1 MRYHSKC
8 PMKSLHVRSFAKINI
23 SLNIT
28 KKRDDGFHE
37 LDSVML
43 PIALHDSLVI
53 SKLNNAN
60 DNFVTVDD
68 FSIGTFSYNLAT
80 FAIERLQSKYRFKD
94 KFRILIHKVI
104 PIQAGLGGGSS
115 NAACTLKAVN
125 TMLKLGASDEELIE
139 LSKTLGCDIPFF
151 IKCKP
156 ARVQG
161 VGEILNPI
169 TVKNNYYVLLVKP
182 ETGCSTREVYS
193 ISDSMDL
200 KVTNIDNVVKALE
213 NGDDELLE
221 ANISN
226 ALQEPAIKLVPAIQ
240 TIIDELHSEGLKMVQ
255 VTGSG
260 SAVFALST
268 DKQLLKRVFK
278 KFEDKNQVELTKVMK

>member
-1 MRYHSKC
+1 MH
-8 PMKSLHVRSFAKINI
+8 MKSLHIRSFAKINI

-28 KKRDDGFHE
+28 KKREDGFHE

-43 PIALHDSLVI
+43 PISLHDSLVI
-53 SKLNNAN
+53 SKLNSAP
-60 DNFVTVDD
+60 DNYVTVDD

-80 FAIERLQSKYRFKD
+80 FSIEKLQSIYHFND

-115 NAACTLKAVN
+115 NAAFTMKAVN
-125 TMLKLGASDEELIE
+125 AMLKLGATDEELIE

-151 IKCKP
+151 VKCRP

-161 VGEILNPI
+161 VGEILTPI

-182 ETGCSTREVYS
+182 EAGCSTKEVYAL
-193 ISDSMDL
+193 SDTMDL
-200 KVTNIDNVVKALE
+200 KTCNIDNVIKALE
-213 NGDDELLE
+213 EGDDDLLAE
-221 ANISN
+221 SISN
-226 ALQEPAIKLVPAIQ
+226 ALQEPAIKNVPVIQ
-240 TIIDELHSEGLKMVQ
+240 TIINELHENGLKMVQ

-268 DKQLLKRVFK
+268 NKQLLKKVFK
-278 KFEDKNQVELTKVMK
+278 TLEDKYQVELARVIK

>member
-1 MRYHSKC
+1 
-8 PMKSLHVRSFAKINI
+8 MKNLHIRSFAKINI

-43 PIALHDSLVI
+43 PISLHDSLVI
-53 SKLNNAN
+53 SKLNSN

-80 FAIERLQSKYRFKD
+80 FSIEKLQSVYHFND

-115 NAACTLKAVN
+115 NAAFTMKAVN
-125 TMLKLGASDEELIE
+125 SMLKLGATDEELIK
-139 LSKTLGCDIPFF
+139 LATPLGCDIPFF

-161 VGEILNPI
+161 VGEILTPI
-169 TVKNNYYVLLVKP
+169 NIKNNYYVLLVKP
-182 ETGCSTREVYS
+182 ELGCSTKEIYN
-193 ISDSMDL
+193 IADTMDL
-200 KVTNIDNVVKALE
+200 KVCDIDAVIKALE
-213 NGDDELLE
+213 DGDDELL
-221 ANISN
+221 AKNISN
-226 ALQEPAIKLVPAIQ
+226 ALQEPAISAVPAIEG
-240 TIIDELHSEGLKMVQ
+240 IIDELHSFGLNMVQ

-268 DKQLLKRVFK
+268 DKILLKKVLK
-278 KFEDKNQVELTKVMK
+278 KLEDKYEVELAKVLK

>member
-1 MRYHSKC
+1 
-8 PMKSLHVRSFAKINI
+8 MKNLHLKSFAKINI

-37 LDSVML
+37 IDSVML
-43 PIALHDSLVI
+43 PISMHDSLVI
-53 SKLNNAN
+53 SRLKSAP
-60 DNFVTVDD
+60 DNYVTIDD
-68 FSIGTFSYNLAT
+68 FSIGSFTYNLAT
-80 FAIERLQSKYRFKD
+80 FSIEKLHSIYHFND

-115 NAACTLKAVN
+115 NAACTMKAVN
-125 TMLKLGASDEELIE
+125 SMLKLGATDEELIE
-139 LSKTLGCDIPFF
+139 ISKSLGCDIPFF

-169 TVKNNYYVLLVKP
+169 NVKNNYYVLIVKP
-182 ETGCSTREVYS
+182 EAGCSTKEIYAL
-193 ISDSMDL
+193 SDSMEL
-200 KVTNIDNVVKALE
+200 KTCNLDNIVKALE
-213 NGDDELLE
+213 EGDDELLE
-221 ANISN
+221 ANMYN
-226 ALQEPAIKLVPAIQ
+226 ALQEPAIKVVPQIQ
-240 TIIDELHSEGLKMVQ
+240 TIIDELKENGLRIVQ

-268 DKQLLKRVFK
+268 DKALLVRILK
-278 KFEDKNQVELTKVMK
+278 KLENKYQIEIAKVLK

>member
-1 MRYHSKC
+1 
-8 PMKSLHVRSFAKINI
+8 MKNLHIRSFAKINI

-37 LDSVML
+37 LDSAML
-43 PIALHDSLVI
+43 PISMHDSLVV
-53 SKLNNAN
+53 SKLNAT

-80 FAIERLQSKYRFKD
+80 FAIEKLQSIYHFND
-94 KFRILIHKVI
+94 KFRVLIHKVI

-125 TMLKLGASDEELIE
+125 SMLKLGATDEELIDIAK
-139 LSKTLGCDIPFF
+139 SLGCDIPFF

-156 ARVQG
+156 SRVQG
-161 VGEILNPI
+161 VGEVLTPI
-169 TVKNNYYVLLVKP
+169 TVKNNYYVLIVKP
-182 ETGCSTREVYS
+182 EPGCSTREVYGL
-193 ISDSMDL
+193 SDQMDL
-200 KVTNIDNVVKALE
+200 KTCDINNVIKALE
-213 NGDDELLE
+213 EGDDELL
-221 ANISN
+221 ANSISN
-226 ALQEPAIKLVPAIQ
+226 ALQEPAIKLVPSIQ
-240 TIIDELHSEGLKMVQ
+240 TIIDELKEKGLKIVQ

-268 DKQLLKRVFK
+268 DKNILKKVLKELENKYEVEIARVLK
-278 KFEDKNQVELTKVMK
+278 

>member
-1 MRYHSKC
+1 
-8 PMKSLHVRSFAKINI
+8 MKNLHIRSFAKINI

-37 LDSVML
+37 IDSVML
-43 PIALHDSLVI
+43 PISLHDSLVV
-53 SKLNNAN
+53 SKLKSSA

-80 FAIERLQSKYRFKD
+80 FSIEKLQSIYHFND

-125 TMLKLGASDEELIE
+125 SMLKLGASDEELIE
-139 LSKTLGCDIPFF
+139 IGKTLGCDIPFF

-161 VGEILNPI
+161 IGEVLTPI
-169 TVKNNYYVLLVKP
+169 SVKNNYYVLLVKP
-182 ETGCSTREVYS
+182 ELGCSTKEVYS
-193 ISDSMDL
+193 ISDTMDL
-200 KVTNIDNVVKALE
+200 KVCNIENVIKALE
-213 NGDDELLE
+213 EGDDELLE
-221 ANISN
+221 KSINN
-226 ALQEPAIKLVPAIQ
+226 ALQEPAIKLVPSIQ
-240 TIIDELHSEGLKMVQ
+240 TIIDELHEFGLRMVQ

-268 DKQLLKRVFK
+268 DKALMVKTLKK
-278 KFEDKNQVELTKVMK
+278 LEDKYEVEIAKVIK

>member
-1 MRYHSKC
+1 ML
-8 PMKSLHVRSFAKINI
+8 MKNLHIRSFAKINI

-43 PIALHDSLVI
+43 PISLHDSLIV

-80 FAIERLQSKYRFKD
+80 FSIEKLQSIYHFND

-115 NAACTLKAVN
+115 NAAFTMKAVN
-125 TMLKLGASDEELIE
+125 SMLKLGASEQELIDIA
-139 LSKTLGCDIPFF
+139 KTLGCDIPFF

-161 VGEILNPI
+161 IGEILTPI
-169 TVKNNYYVLLVKP
+169 SIKNNYYVLLVKP
-182 ETGCSTREVYS
+182 EAGCSTKEVYG
-193 ISDSMDL
+193 ISDTMDL
-200 KVTNIDNVVKALE
+200 KVCNIENVIQALE
-213 NGDDELLE
+213 NGDDELL
-221 ANISN
+221 ANNISN
-226 ALQEPAIKLVPAIQ
+226 ALQEPAIKAVPAIQ
-240 TIIDELHSEGLKMVQ
+240 TIIDELHGFGLKMVQ

-268 DKQLLKRVFK
+268 DKKLLNKTLK
-278 KFEDKNQVELTKVMK
+278 KLEDRYEVELAKVMK

>member
-1 MRYHSKC
+1 
-8 PMKSLHVRSFAKINI
+8 MKSLHIRSFAKINI

-28 KKRDDGFHE
+28 KKREDGFHE

-43 PIALHDSLVI
+43 PISLHDSLVI
-53 SKLNNAN
+53 SKLKGGS

-68 FSIGTFSYNLAT
+68 FSIGSFSYNLAT
-80 FAIERLQSKYRFKD
+80 FSIEKLQSIYHFND

-115 NAACTLKAVN
+115 NAAFTLKAVN
-125 TMLKLGASDEELIE
+125 SMLKLGATDEELIN
-139 LSKTLGCDIPFF
+139 LGKTLGCDIPFF

-161 VGEILNPI
+161 IGEVLTPI
-169 TVKNNYYVLLVKP
+169 NVKNNYYVLIIKP
-182 ETGCSTREVYS
+182 ELGCSTKEVYAL
-193 ISDSMDL
+193 SDTMNL
-200 KVTNIDNVVKALE
+200 KTCNIDNVIKALE
-213 NGDDELLE
+213 NGNDELL
-221 ANISN
+221 AQNISN
-226 ALQEPAIKLVPAIQ
+226 ALQEPAIQLVPAIQ
-240 TIIDELHSEGLKMVQ
+240 TIIDDLHDLGLNMVQ

-268 DKQLLKRVFK
+268 DKKLLTSVLK
-278 KFEDKNQVELTKVMK
+278 KLEDKYEVEIAKVLK

>member
-1 MRYHSKC
+1 M
-8 PMKSLHVRSFAKINI
+8 PMKNLHIRSFAKINI

-28 KKRDDGFHE
+28 KKREDGFHE

-43 PIALHDSLVI
+43 PISLHDSLVV
-53 SKLNNAN
+53 SKLNGP

-68 FSIGTFSYNLAT
+68 FSIRTFSYNLAT
-80 FAIERLQSKYRFKD
+80 LSIDKLQSVYHFND
-94 KFRILIHKVI
+94 KFRVLIHKVI

-115 NAACTLKAVN
+115 NAAFTMKAVN
-125 TMLKLGASDEELIE
+125 SMLKLGATDEELIN
-139 LSKTLGCDIPFF
+139 LGKTLGCDIPFF

-161 VGEILNPI
+161 VGEILTPI
-169 TVKNNYYVLLVKP
+169 TIKNNYYVLLVKP
-182 ETGCSTREVYS
+182 ELGCSTREVYAL
-193 ISDSMDL
+193 SDTMDL
-200 KVTNIDNVVKALE
+200 KVGNIENVIKALE
-213 NGDDELLE
+213 EGNDDLLA

-226 ALQEPAIKLVPAIQ
+226 ALQEPAIELVPVIQ
-240 TIIDELHSEGLKMVQ
+240 SIIDELHKNGLKMVQ

-268 DKQLLKRVFK
+268 NKKQLKEVFK
-278 KFEDKNQVELTKVMK
+278 KLDDRYEVELAKVIK

>member
-1 MRYHSKC
+1 
-8 PMKSLHVRSFAKINI
+8 MKNLHIRSFAKINI

-43 PIALHDSLVI
+43 PISLHDSLVV

-80 FAIERLQSKYRFKD
+80 FAIEKLQSIYHFND

-115 NAACTLKAVN
+115 NAAFTLKAVN
-125 TMLKLGASDEELIE
+125 SMLKLGATDEELIG
-139 LSKTLGCDIPFF
+139 LGKTLGCDIPFF

-161 VGEILNPI
+161 IGEVLTPI
-169 TVKNNYYVLLVKP
+169 NVKNNYYVLIIKP
-182 ETGCSTREVYS
+182 ELGCSTKEVYAL
-193 ISDSMDL
+193 SDTMNL
-200 KVTNIDNVVKALE
+200 KTCNIDNVIKALE
-213 NGDDELLE
+213 NGDDELL
-221 ANISN
+221 AQNISN
-226 ALQEPAIKLVPAIQ
+226 ALQEPAIQLVPAIQ
-240 TIIDELHSEGLKMVQ
+240 TIIDDLHDLGLNMVQ

-268 DKQLLKRVFK
+268 DKKLLTSVLK
-278 KFEDKNQVELTKVMK
+278 KLEDKYEVEIAKVLK

>member
-1 MRYHSKC
+1 
-8 PMKSLHVRSFAKINI
+8 MKSLHVRSFAKINI

-28 KKRDDGFHE
+28 KKREDGFHE

-43 PIALHDSLVI
+43 PISLHDSLVI

-80 FAIERLQSKYRFKD
+80 FAIEKLQRIYHFDD

-125 TMLKLGASDEELIE
+125 TMLKLGASDDELIE

-169 TVKNNYYVLLVKP
+169 SIKNNYYVLLVKP
-182 ETGCSTREVYS
+182 EAGCSTKEVYGV
-193 ISDSMDL
+193 SDTMDL
-200 KVTNIDNVVKALE
+200 KVADIDAVVKALE
-213 NGDDELLE
+213 EGDDELL
-221 ANISN
+221 ANNISN

-240 TIIDELHSEGLKMVQ
+240 TIIDELRSSGLKMVQ

-278 KFEDKNQVELTKVMK
+278 KLEDKYQVELAKVMK

>member
-1 MRYHSKC
+1 
-8 PMKSLHVRSFAKINI
+8 MKNLHLKSFAKINI

-37 LDSVML
+37 IDSVML
-43 PIALHDSLVI
+43 PISMHDSLVI
-53 SKLNNAN
+53 SRLKSAP
-60 DNFVTVDD
+60 DNYVTVDD
-68 FSIGTFSYNLAT
+68 FSIGSFTYNLAT
-80 FAIERLQSKYRFKD
+80 FSIEKLHSIYHFND

-115 NAACTLKAVN
+115 NAACTMKAVN
-125 TMLKLGASDEELIE
+125 SMLKLGATDEELIE
-139 LSKTLGCDIPFF
+139 ISKSLGCDIPFF

-169 TVKNNYYVLLVKP
+169 NVKNNYYVLIVKP
-182 ETGCSTREVYS
+182 EAGCSTKEIYAL
-193 ISDSMDL
+193 SDSMEL
-200 KVTNIDNVVKALE
+200 KTCNLDNIVKALE
-213 NGDDELLE
+213 EGDDELLE
-221 ANISN
+221 ANMYN
-226 ALQEPAIKLVPAIQ
+226 ALQEPAIKVVPQIQ
-240 TIIDELHSEGLKMVQ
+240 TIIDELKENGLRIVQ

-268 DKQLLKRVFK
+268 DKALLVRILK
-278 KFEDKNQVELTKVMK
+278 KLENKYQIEIAKVLK

>member
-1 MRYHSKC
+1 
-8 PMKSLHVRSFAKINI
+8 MKNLHIRSFAKINI

-37 LDSVML
+37 IDSVML
-43 PIALHDSLVI
+43 PISLHDSLVI
-53 SKLNNAN
+53 SKLKNTT

-68 FSIGTFSYNLAT
+68 FSIGSFSYNLAT
-80 FAIERLQSKYRFKD
+80 FSIEKLQSVYHFND

-115 NAACTLKAVN
+115 NAAFTMKAVN
-125 TMLKLGASDEELIE
+125 SMLKLGATDEELIN
-139 LSKTLGCDIPFF
+139 LSKSLGCDIPFF

-161 VGEILNPI
+161 VGEVLTPI
-169 TVKNNYYVLLVKP
+169 SVKNNYYVLIVKP
-182 ETGCSTREVYS
+182 ELGCSTKEVYAL
-193 ISDSMDL
+193 SDSMDL
-200 KVTNIDNVVKALE
+200 KTCNLDNVVKALE
-213 NGDDELLE
+213 EGDDELLL
-221 ANISN
+221 ANMYN
-226 ALQEPAIKLVPAIQ
+226 ALQDPAIKMVPNIQ
-240 TIIDELHSEGLKMVQ
+240 TIIDELKEQGLKIVQ

-268 DKQLLKRVFK
+268 DKKLIK
-278 KFEDKNQVELTKVMK
+278 KAARELEDQYLVEETSIIR

>member
-1 MRYHSKC
+1 MRN
-8 PMKSLHVRSFAKINI
+8 LHIRSYAKINI

-43 PIALHDSLVI
+43 PISLHDSLVI
-53 SKLNNAN
+53 SKLNSAT

-68 FSIGTFSYNLAT
+68 FSIGTFNYNLAT
-80 FAIERLQSKYRFKD
+80 FSIEKLQSVYHFND

-115 NAACTLKAVN
+115 NAAFTMKAVN
-125 TMLKLGASDEELIE
+125 SILKLGATEEELIE
-139 LSKTLGCDIPFF
+139 LGKTLGCDIPFF
-151 IKCKP
+151 IKCVP

-161 VGEILNPI
+161 IGEIITPI
-169 TVKNNYYVLLVKP
+169 EVKNNYHVLIVKP
-182 ETGCSTREVYS
+182 EAGCSTKDVYAK
-193 ISDSMDL
+193 SDIMDL
-200 KVTNIDNVVKALE
+200 KTCNIDNVIKALAE
-213 NGDDELLE
+213 GDDDLL
-221 ANISN
+221 ADNISN
-226 ALQEPAIKLVPAIQ
+226 ALQEPAISLVPSIK
-240 TIIDELHSEGLKMVQ
+240 TIIDELHNSGLKIVQ

-268 DKQLLKRVFK
+268 DKKILKKVLK
-278 KFEDKNQVELTKVMK
+278 ELENKYEVELVKVIK

>member
-1 MRYHSKC
+1 MH
-8 PMKSLHVRSFAKINI
+8 MKSLHIRSFAKINI

-28 KKRDDGFHE
+28 KKREDGFHE

-43 PIALHDSLVI
+43 PISLHDSLVV
-53 SKLNNAN
+53 SKLNNAP
-60 DNFVTVDD
+60 DNYVTVDD

-80 FAIERLQSKYRFKD
+80 FSIEKLQSIYHFND

-115 NAACTLKAVN
+115 NAAFTIKAVN
-125 TMLKLGASDEELIE
+125 TMLNLGATDEELIE

-161 VGEILNPI
+161 VGEILTPI

-182 ETGCSTREVYS
+182 DAGCSTKEVYA

-200 KVTNIDNVVKALE
+200 KTCNIENVIKALE
-213 NGDDELLE
+213 EGDDDLL
-221 ANISN
+221 ADSISN
-226 ALQEPAIKLVPAIQ
+226 ALQEPAIKNVPVIQ
-240 TIIDELHSEGLKMVQ
+240 TIIDELHESGLKMVQ

-268 DKQLLKRVFK
+268 NKQLLKRVFK
-278 KFEDKNQVELTKVMK
+278 KLVNKYQVELAKVIK

>member
-1 MRYHSKC
+1 
-8 PMKSLHVRSFAKINI
+8 MKSLHIRSFAKINI

-80 FAIERLQSKYRFKD
+80 FSIEKLQRIYHFDD

-125 TMLKLGASDEELIE
+125 AMLKLGATDEELIDIAK
-139 LSKTLGCDIPFF
+139 SLGCDIPFF

-161 VGEILNPI
+161 VGEVLTPI

-182 ETGCSTREVYS
+182 ELGCSTREVYAL
-193 ISDSMDL
+193 SDEMNL
-200 KVTNIDNVVKALE
+200 KTGNIENVVKALE
-213 NGDDELLE
+213 EGDDDLLAE
-221 ANISN
+221 NISN
-226 ALQEPAIKLVPAIQ
+226 ALQEPAIKLVPSIEA
-240 TIIDELHSEGLKMVQ
+240 IIDELKDNGLKMVQ

-268 DKQLLKRVFK
+268 NKAQLKKVFK
-278 KFEDKNQVELTKVMK
+278 KLEDRYQVELARVMK

>member
-1 MRYHSKC
+1 M
-8 PMKSLHVRSFAKINI
+8 PMKNLHIRSFAKINI

-28 KKRDDGFHE
+28 KKRKDGFHE

-43 PIALHDSLVI
+43 PISLHDSLVI
-53 SKLNNAN
+53 SKLNLAT
-60 DNFVTVDD
+60 DNYVTVDD

-80 FAIERLQSKYRFKD
+80 FSIEKLQSVYHFD
-94 KFRILIHKVI
+94 NKFRILIHKVI

-115 NAACTLKAVN
+115 NAAFTMKAVN
-125 TMLKLGASDEELIE
+125 QILKLGASDEELIE
-139 LSKTLGCDIPFF
+139 LGKTLGCDIPFF

-161 VGEILNPI
+161 VGEVLTPI

-182 ETGCSTREVYS
+182 ELGCSTKEVYAL
-193 ISDSMDL
+193 SDEMNL
-200 KVTNIDNVVKALE
+200 KTGNIENVIKALE
-213 NGDDELLE
+213 EGDDDLL
-221 ANISN
+221 AGNISN
-226 ALQEPAIKLVPAIQ
+226 ALQEPAIKLVPSIEA
-240 TIIDELHSEGLKMVQ
+240 IIDELKNNGLKMVQ

-268 DKQLLKRVFK
+268 NKNQLKKVFK
-278 KFEDKNQVELTKVMK
+278 KLEDRYQVELARVMK